1 MDPYRVL
8 GIPPTAKDEEIAAAY
23 RRLARKYHPDLN
35 GGSAEAE
42 AKMKE
47 LNAAHEAIRAHREG
61 RGQANAGQNPP
72 PHGTYGSAEEGGYT
86 AWTPYGTYRV
96 YRTYHPVRPIRL
108 FSTLLR
114 FILTLMLISF
124 LFRACALLPFAYM
137 PEGGGSPSVTTAN
150 TVPPRG
156 EI

>member
-8 GIPPTAKDEEIAAAY
+8 GISESATDEEVTAAY

-47 LNAAHEAIRAHREG
+47 LNSAHEAIRAQREG
-61 RGQANAGQNPP
+61 RAQPNMGQEPP
-72 PHGTYGSAEEGGYT
+72 PYGSAAQGGYYT

-96 YRTYHPVRPIRL
+96 YRTYRPVRPVRL
-108 FSTLLR
+108 FPSLLR
-114 FILTLMLISF
+114 FILTLMLLSF

-137 PEGGGSPSVTTAN
+137 PEGGGTPPTSTAN

>member
-8 GIPPTAKDEEIAAAY
+8 GIAESATDEEVTAAY

-47 LNAAHEAIRAHREG
+47 LNAAHEAIRARREG
-61 RGQANAGQNPP
+61 RAQANMGQEPP
-72 PHGTYGSAEEGGYT
+72 PYGSAAQGGAYT

-96 YRTYHPVRPIRL
+96 YRTYRPVRPVRL
-108 FSTLLR
+108 FPSLLR